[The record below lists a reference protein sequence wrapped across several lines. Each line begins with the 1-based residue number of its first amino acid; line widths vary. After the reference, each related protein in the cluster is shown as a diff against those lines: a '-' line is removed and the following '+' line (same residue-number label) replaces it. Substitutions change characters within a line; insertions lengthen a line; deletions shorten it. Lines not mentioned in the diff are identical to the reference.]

1 MEFFFNSINFHFYF
15 MKVEQELKDI
25 CEIIWVQ
32 ILSGVFQCFSKSFTI
47 IFPRFN
53 LIVFILF

>member
-1 MEFFFNSINFHFYF
+1 